1 MTDFAQKLDDAPELV
16 ELCMHCT
23 KEKCPG
29 VCSEFSKAK
38 RAIDQTRRAKKRAAV
53 NVDVDA
59 SSAVQCTPE
68 DEEPVPIDLTVA
80 KRDCAEH
87 EPLQT
92 APARSSTAPRLD
104 PWPWPMRAPARA
116 NQRERSVL
124 NLLNIAIEAL
134 TRICAQDGGN
144 ALPPEL
150 SLARTSL
157 IDVRESMFMR
167 LVDWVRIA
175 NGGE

>member
-38 RAIDQTRRAKKRAAV
+38 RAIEQTRRAKKRAA
-53 NVDVDA
+53 VDVDA

-104 PWPWPMRAPARA
+104 PWPWPMRAPVRA

>member
-1 MTDFAQKLDDAPELV
+1 MTDFSHKLDDAPELV

-38 RAIDQTRRAKKRAAV
+38 RAIEQTRRAKKRAA
-53 NVDVDA
+53 VDVDA
-59 SSAVQCTPE
+59 SSAVQCTTE

-87 EPLQT
+87 EPLQA

-157 IDVRESMFMR
+157 IDVREGMFMR

>member
-1 MTDFAQKLDDAPELV
+1 MTDFSQKLDDAPELV
-16 ELCMHCT
+16 ELCTHCT

-29 VCSEFSKAK
+29 VCPEFSKVK
-38 RAIDQTRRAKKRAAV
+38 RAIEQTRRAKKRAAV
-53 NVDVDA
+53 NVDA
-59 SSAVQCTPE
+59 SSAVQCTTE
-68 DEEPVPIDLTVA
+68 DEEPVPIDLTVV
-80 KRDCAEH
+80 KRDCDEH

-92 APARSSTAPRLD
+92 APARSNTAPRLD

-157 IDVRESMFMR
+157 IDVREAMFMR